1 MKIQDLFIKPVDREI
16 DGVIK
21 ASDDRKLATE
31 LEEYVITREVEKGLT
46 HFIERY
52 LAEKGNNGV
61 WISGFFGS
69 GKSHLLKILSLMLD
83 SSREVGGKRPSEYII
98 AKVDDLMKQD
108 LRKVCAIPSRS
119 ILFNIDEKA
128 YGIGG
133 DNNAP
138 ILEVFIKVM
147 NELQGYF
154 PKQGYIADFEYQLD
168 RAGKLESF
176 KKAFQDESGT
186 AWDTDREF
194 IATTKRK
201 PFLKAYAKEFGYTED
216 QAATTIDTLRKEY
229 RVSIDGFSE
238 RVKAYIDKQAPG
250 FRLNFFVDEVGQ
262 FIGNNA
268 SRMLNLQTVAESL
281 AAKCNGQAWIFVTS
295 QASLEGLIGNFK
307 DANAEQISKIQG
319 RFKTKLTLASSDV
332 KEVIQKR
339 LLAKKEAEPAA
350 LTEIYDAE
358 KENMKTIFTFGDRS
372 VEYPT
377 WSRSDEFCN
386 LYPFHNYQFD
396 LFQLA
401 LKELSDHDAFTG
413 RFHSVGERSMLS
425 VFQDVAKVVMADD
438 VGRLATFDQ
447 MFDGVKPSIR
457 AELHLMIDQASKMYG
472 KGLEPR
478 ILKAL
483 FLLKWVAQFKATKR
497 NIAVL
502 LIDSPKVNISKH
514 VADVEAA
521 LVKLEAASFI
531 QRNGEEYQYLTNV
544 EIDIEKEIKNTSV
557 TDAELSKQIADVF
570 ITDILGSPKIRYAQ
584 NGQDFSFG
592 KKVNG
597 ATVDGADGNGIC
609 LNVVTPDH
617 PFASN
622 LSAIIIQNS
631 AAPDLMINAVEA
643 SRLIDQ
649 VRAYLRTKRYT
660 NTNSS
665 VGDPNKADAIK
676 IRQKQNGE
684 RANLIKELVKELL
697 GKCELYVG
705 GNKLSLGSG
714 DAKTRLLG
722 AAQELIT
729 HTYQKLQLVPGQH
742 DEASLRKVLLERD
755 DLLSGGAMPLSQA
768 ENEVFSFANRRINEG
783 ARLSASDIVEHFN
796 RTPFGWGRFATL
808 TQIAR
813 LMRMGKLELRVG
825 QALLDGRG
833 AADDLSSSSKVANV
847 IIQLQVA
854 YEPSKVNALKKF
866 HQEFFGR
873 ANQGNDARS
882 VANELIEGLKAEHRE
897 LEKLISE
904 RGAYYAFFSE
914 MKGVVKLIGETAE
927 RDISFLINN
936 LPEYGETLLS
946 GKEDLI
952 NPIKAFINGPQLATY
967 DGVVKFFNEQKA
979 NLTEL
984 SVEDLAPIKALLD
997 SNKPYAGMVL
1007 RDAKAAR
1014 DAAQS
1019 RIDSFLKAA
1028 KEEASK
1034 SLDGLESGLKDVPEF
1049 SKLSDEQ
1056 KKEVSGMSAEIRQR
1070 IKDEAFIAAVKQHAQ
1085 AYKDRIHPQQLDR
1098 VMKLA
1103 NPPKAPTPDGKEPT
1117 PAPAV
1122 PTYVGFK
1129 EIMQGKEQSLINDQT
1144 ELEAWI
1150 KDFRERATAEISK
1163 GKRIRMG

>member
-1 MKIQDLFIKPVDREI
+1 MKIKELFSKPVDREI

-83 SSREVGGKRPSEYII
+83 STREVGGKRPSDYII

-108 LRKVCAIPSRS
+108 LRRVCAIPSRS

-201 PFLKAYAKEFGYTED
+201 PFLKAYAKEFGYTEE
-216 QAATTIDTLRKEY
+216 QAATTIDTLRREY

-350 LTEIYDAE
+350 LTAVYDAE
-358 KENMKTIFTFGDRS
+358 KENMRTIFTFGDRS
-372 VEYPT
+372 VEFPT
-377 WSRSDEFCN
+377 WRGSDEFCN

-425 VFQDVAKVVMADD
+425 VFQDVAKVVMTDD

-457 AELHLMIDQASKMYG
+457 AELHLMIDQAGKMYG
-472 KGLEPR
+472 NGLEAR

-502 LIDSPKVNISKH
+502 LIDSPKVNISQH

-544 EIDIEKEIKNTSV
+544 EIDIEKEIKNTTV
-557 TDAELSKQIADVF
+557 TDAELSKQIADIF
-570 ITDILGSPKIRYAQ
+570 ITDILGSPKIRYLQ
-584 NGQDFSFG
+584 NGQDFAFG

-597 ATVDGADGNGIC
+597 ASVDGQDGNAIS

-622 LSAIIIQNS
+622 PSAIVIQNS

-643 SRLIDQ
+643 TRLIDQ
-649 VRAYLRTKRYT
+649 VRAYLRTRRYT

-684 RANLIKELVKELL
+684 RANLIKDMVKELL

-705 GNKLSLGSG
+705 GNKLGLGSG

-729 HTYQKLQLVPGQH
+729 HTYRKLQMVPGQH
-742 DEASLRKVLLERD
+742 DESSLRKALTERD
-755 DLLSGGAMPLSQA
+755 DLLSGGAIPLTEA
-768 ENEVFSFANRRINEG
+768 ENEVWSYAERRIREG
-783 ARLSASDIVEHFN
+783 ARLSATDIVEHFS
-796 RTPFGWGRFATL
+796 RTPFGWSRFATL

-813 LMRMGKLELRVG
+813 LMRMGKFELRVG
-825 QALLDGRG
+825 PTLLDGRG
-833 AADDLSSSSKVANV
+833 AAEDLSSNSKAANV

-854 YEPSKVNALKKF
+854 YPPDKVNALKKF

-873 ANQGNDARS
+873 ATQGNEGRI
-882 VANELIEGLKAEHRE
+882 VANELIEGLKAEHKE
-897 LEKLISE
+897 LEKLIAE
-904 RGAYYAFFSE
+904 RGSYYAFLSE
-914 MKGVVKLIGETAE
+914 LKGISGKICEVAD
-927 RDISFLINN
+927 RDASFIVNN
-936 LPEYGETLLS
+936 LSEYGETLLAA
-946 GKEDLI
+946 KEELI
-952 NPIKAFINGPQLATY
+952 NPIKAFMNGAQLATY
-967 DGVVKFFNEQKA
+967 DAVVKFYNEQRV
-979 NLTEL
+979 NLAEL
-984 SVEDLAPIKALLD
+984 PVEDLAPIKALVD
-997 SNKPYAGMVL
+997 SKKPYAGLTL
-1007 RDAKAAR
+1007 RDAKTAR
-1014 DAAQS
+1014 DTAQV
-1019 RIDSFLKAA
+1019 RIESLLKAA
-1028 KEEASK
+1028 KDDASET
-1034 SLDGLESGLKDVPEF
+1034 LDALESGLKDVPEF
-1049 SKLSDEQ
+1049 SKLGDDQ
-1056 KKEVSGMSAEIRQR
+1056 KKQVTGMSGEIRQK
-1070 IKDEAFIAAVKQHAQ
+1070 IKEEGFIAAVKQHAQ
-1085 AYKDRIHPQQLDR
+1085 AYKERIHPQQLDR
-1098 VMKLA
+1098 VMRLA
-1103 NPPKAPTPDGKEPT
+1103 NPPKDPTPDGKNPV
-1117 PAPAV
+1117 PPPAV
-1122 PTYVGFK
+1122 PTYVGFR
-1129 EIMQGKEQSLINDQT
+1129 EIMQGKEQALINDQA

-1150 KDFRERATAEISK
+1150 KDFRDRATAEISK
-1163 GKRIRMG
+1163 GKRIRIG